1 MVYVIKKRCNRCL
14 KVMRNDGTEQNPKW
28 VCNNPKCVKYVPPQ
42 PEPEPAPEPTTP
54 TENTA
59 TDPSEEVTK

>member
-1 MVYVIKKRCNRCL
+1 MTYVIKKRCNRCL

-54 TENTA
+54 TEDTA
-59 TDPSEEVTK
+59 TEPSEEVTK